1 MALCNAMSPVA
12 PKSYEIRSR
21 DFEIGENLNLVP
33 GDGKFPVLRTFADKW
48 NVLRTIIDTKK
59 GLMSAAPWS
68 IKPDPKPGESKK
80 DLRAR
85 ATADS
90 ADAQPLLAAR
100 QKTKCGCPVPSSS
113 VRNCQCDTAVL
124 VERES
129 ERETTLSLR
138 GVESVSWHW
147 TAAPFDD

>member
-1 MALCNAMSPVA
+1 MAIREKLVLVTKGIFSNNDGSATTSLPFGDARSTDAGPLVDITPWLSAMPPMSPVA

-33 GDGKFPVLRTFADKW
+33 GDGKFPILRTFADKW

-59 GLMSAAPWS
+59 DLMSAVPWS

-85 ATADS
+85 ATAD
-90 ADAQPLLAAR
+90 
-100 QKTKCGCPVPSSS
+100 PV
-113 VRNCQCDTAVL
+113 VKQLT
-124 VERES
+124 
-129 ERETTLSLR
+129 
-138 GVESVSWHW
+138 
-147 TAAPFDD
+147 